1 MKTTEQTTE
10 QTMGRMM
17 NDGKT
22 IGWWAIVIG
31 LVGGLADM
39 LPAQQELSAEVKQ
52 AVAQIT
58 QQDVTA
64 AVTFLASDEMAGRD
78 TPSRELTI
86 ASAYVAARF
95 RGAGLVGGGDDGS
108 FYQRHELETV
118 AMPSSGIEFLVGGR
132 DTRQYGVIAADSE
145 DFEYNGPVTR
155 IARGQELSGVDVAG
169 AVLVDASWIASPR
182 DEFMFRRELSVLA
195 GRGAKCLLLEVK
207 ADSPMVGTAQQSTEP
222 RLINRRQG
230 NSLPTLLVG
239 KFDPQQEVTVKIPKR
254 TVGQTEVR
262 NVIGVLPG
270 SDPKLKEEAVLF
282 SAHLDHVGTQD
293 GLEDPIFNGA
303 DDNATGVTTVIELAR
318 AFGSLQKAPRRTTI
332 FMTFWGE
339 EKGLLGSRHYASQP
353 TWPLEKIVANI
364 NIEMVGRPEPG
375 AAGKCWVTGW
385 HESDLGPI
393 MAKAAESVDV
403 LIFEHPEFSPMLYR
417 SSDNY
422 AFAEKG
428 VVAHSF
434 SAGSLHDDYH
444 QPGDEWEKLELRHMT
459 KVIQGLF
466 VGSLPIAN
474 GEATPRSKSS
484 NGP

>member
-1 MKTTEQTTE
+1 
-10 QTMGRMM
+10 MGQRMRMM
-17 NDGKT
+17 KVCKS
-22 IGWWAIVIG
+22 IGC
-31 LVGGLADM
+31 LVMIAGWRAGLAGW
-39 LPAQQELSAEVKQ
+39 LPAQQELPGEVRQ
-52 AVAQIT
+52 ALAQIT

-64 AVTFLASDEMAGRD
+64 TVTFLASDEMAGRD

-95 RGAGLVGGGDDGS
+95 RGAGLQGGGPDAS
-108 FYQRHELETV
+108 FYQKHELETV
-118 AMPSSGIEFLVGGR
+118 AMPNRGIEFLVAGR
-132 DTRQYGVIAADSE
+132 SGQQFGVIAANAE
-145 DFEYNGPVTR
+145 DFEYTGPVTR
-155 IARGQELSGVDVAG
+155 IEPGQDLSGVEVAG
-169 AVLVDASWIASPR
+169 AVLVDASGVVSPR
-182 DEFMFRRELSVLA
+182 DQFMFRRQLSSLA
-195 GRGAKCLLLEVK
+195 GRGAKCLLLEVR
-207 ADSPMVGTAQQSTEP
+207 ADSPMVGTAQQATQP
-222 RLINRRQG
+222 RLVNRRQG

-239 KFDPQQEVTVKIPKR
+239 EFDPQQEVTVKIPKR

-262 NVIGVLPG
+262 NVIGLLPG
-270 SDPKLKEEAVLF
+270 SDPELKDEAVLF
-282 SAHLDHVGTQD
+282 TAHLDHVGTQD
-293 GLEDPIFNGA
+293 GLEDPVFNGA

-318 AFGSLQKAPRRTTI
+318 AFGALKTAPKRTTI
-332 FMTFWGE
+332 FMTVWGE

-364 NIEMVGRPEPG
+364 NIEMVGRPEAG

-385 HESDLGPI
+385 NESDLGPI
-393 MAKAAESVDV
+393 MAEAAESVDV

-422 AFAEKG
+422 SFAEKG

-474 GEATPRSKSS
+474 GEATPRPKSEDGS
-484 NGP
+484 